1 MIRAGAATASAGRP
15 RIAWLDRAGFLI
27 GAAVIGPYALWVFV
41 VEREIFSRVPLVL
54 ATTLFLLALLFYF
67 AGARDWLRGRKSG
80 RIRLAFVLLA
90 LAFGFMSLVLV
101 PSVLLCLG
109 LGELAYRFA
118 PVRRS
123 LARIPYRGAQLAV
136 TAFVVLAAV
145 VAAHPECAVVLMHNP
160 FYAINAD
167 GFRGP
172 RLRPEKAPGVVRLL
186 FLGDSSTFGWPYRY
200 EDTYPDLVRQLLA
213 AGGHGPVEVINAGV
227 PSQDIV
233 QIRSRLESP
242 LALDP
247 DAVFLMDGI
256 HFEKCVDHVEE
267 ERRYAAEPH
276 EHGFRVRFFPPTLIE
291 VGLLGVASNPL
302 LATCRRRRE
311 PATTPEHAAENER
324 IAAQYLS
331 SLVDAV
337 RRRGIPLIILEYPS
351 RNVPPRARE
360 QQRQAARGDGVTL
373 LPLLHL
379 FPDASGY
386 SLFDGIHPDKAGH
399 RRIAGAIVGDLLARG
414 WPPRRSELLGRWCNH
429 AGVETSL
436 TAAVPQL

>member
-1 MIRAGAATASAGRP
+1 MIRAGAATAGRP

-41 VEREIFSRVPLVL
+41 VEREIFSRAPLVL
-54 ATTLFLLALLFYF
+54 VTTLFLLSLLVYF
-67 AGARDWLRGRKSG
+67 AGARDWLTGRKPA
-80 RIRLAFVLLA
+80 RVRLAFGLLA

-109 LGELAYRFA
+109 LDELAYRLA

-123 LARIPYRGAQLAV
+123 LTRIPQRGAQLAV
-136 TAFVVLAAV
+136 TAFVLLVLFPVMNAMYGFHGGLRQ
-145 VAAHPECAVVLMHNP
+145 VAPVVLMHNP

-200 EDTYPDLVRQLLA
+200 EVTYPDLVRQLLA
-213 AGGHGPVEVINAGV
+213 ASGHGPVEVINAGV

-233 QIRSRLESP
+233 QIRSRLDSS
-242 LALDP
+242 LAFDP
-247 DAVFLMDGI
+247 DVVFLMDGI
-256 HFEKCVDHVEE
+256 HFDKCLDHVEE
-267 ERRYAAEPH
+267 ERRYAGEAH

-291 VGLLGVASNPL
+291 VGLLGVGSNPL
-302 LATCRRRRE
+302 LAACRRRPD

-337 RRRGIPLIILEYPS
+337 RRRGIPLVILEYPS
-351 RNVPPRARE
+351 QKVPLPARE
-360 QQRQAARGDGVTL
+360 QQRQAARGGGVTL

-379 FPDASGY
+379 FPDANGY
-386 SLFDGIHPDKAGH
+386 SFHDGIHPDKAGH
-399 RRIAGAIVGDLLARG
+399 RRIAGAIVDDLLARG
-414 WPPRRSELLGRWCNH
+414 WPPRPNRSRPH
-429 AGVETSL
+429 QSP
-436 TAAVPQL
+436 AAPNR